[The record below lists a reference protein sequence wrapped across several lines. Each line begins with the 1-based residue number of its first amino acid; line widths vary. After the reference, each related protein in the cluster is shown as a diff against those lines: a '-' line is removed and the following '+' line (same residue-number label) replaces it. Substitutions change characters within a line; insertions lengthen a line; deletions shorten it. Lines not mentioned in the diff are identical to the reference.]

1 MKRAYL
7 QPLSEVVSLEM
18 ERSLLTVSGNIDD
31 VGWGDGEPEQELEL
45 L

>member
-7 QPLSEVVSLEM
+7 QPLSEVVSLKM
-18 ERSLLTVSGNIDD
+18 ERPMLQVVSTKIDD
-31 VGWGDGEPEQELEL
+31 VGWGDEEQELEL